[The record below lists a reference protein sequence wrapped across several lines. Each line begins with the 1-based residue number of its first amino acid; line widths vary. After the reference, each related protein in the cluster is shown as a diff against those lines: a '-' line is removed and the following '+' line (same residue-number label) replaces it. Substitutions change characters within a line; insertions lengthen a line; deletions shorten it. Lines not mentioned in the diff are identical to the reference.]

1 MEYFALFVIGLLG
14 SIGHCAGMCGGFVS
28 AYSLKLPQT
37 GNLIEGA
44 KPHLLFNSGR
54 LFTYMLLGI
63 LFGAAGQTAAIA
75 LGFADLQAS
84 IRLFA
89 GAAMIII
96 ALQATGLLRQ
106 LHSINPG
113 SLLFKLMRH
122 LRPNSPLKLMASG
135 SIIGLMPCGLVYAA
149 GAQALTAGTVIE
161 ASLQMTAFGVGTI
174 PTLLFIGLGVN
185 KLSAQKRIRIFR
197 GAAVLVILM
206 GMFSIYRGGQELLTP
221 DVNTSTVSNC
231 LTIQPAEA
239 K

>member
-1 MEYFALFVIGLLG
+1 M
-14 SIGHCAGMCGGFVS
+14 
-28 AYSLKLPQT
+28 KLPQT
-37 GNLIEGA
+37 GNLSA
-44 KPHLLFNSGR
+44 AVKPHLIFNSGR
-54 LFTYMLLGI
+54 LLTYMLLGI

-106 LHSINPG
+106 LRTINPG
-113 SLLFKLMRH
+113 SFLFRLMRRF
-122 LRPNSPLKLMASG
+122 RPNSPSKLLISG
-135 SIIGLMPCGLVYAA
+135 SLIGLMPCGLVYAA
-149 GAQALTAGTVIE
+149 GAQALTANSMVE
-161 ASLQMTAFGVGTI
+161 ASLQMAAFGEGTL
-174 PTLLFIGLGVN
+174 PTLFVIGLGIN

-197 GAAVLVILM
+197 SAAVLVILM

-231 LTIQPAEA
+231 LTIQPAEIE
-239 K
+239 